1 MNSNRRTRLGILGA
15 ALTVAAAA
23 ISLPHVATAAGE
35 DKPAA
40 AKKADE
46 APKKP
51 DAKAEKDKPSADK
64 PDAGPGDAGAG
75 DGGKT
80 AGPLPAGH
88 PDVGELP
95 PGHPSVDEG
104 AEADPHAGE
113 SPHGANPHG
122 DAPRRGGNSG
132 FFEAPPDTAVED
144 QTLPPGT
151 MVFTIRDA
159 DDRPIPNAT
168 AILGILKSSVAQGDK
183 RERREI
189 TTDAEGTARLDGL
202 PVGAGT
208 SYRVTTMRGL
218 GTYATDA
225 FALSDKAGKRVVLH
239 AYEATDNVEGALV
252 GAQAFV
258 FVSLR
263 EGVLSVEQLFNVFN
277 IGKVAWVPG
286 KGAAQVGLP
295 EGYQAFR
302 IPDGMTDV
310 RFIDEPT
317 KGPWLSG
324 TIAPGRHEASFSY
337 QVPLDGKDR
346 QTFRVELPPR
356 VGEVR
361 IFSEANKTMGLQV
374 AGFPEAQ
381 RQAGRDGRKV
391 MVTMRQAMQGERGI
405 NALDI
410 TITGLPV
417 PGNTRWFALFFALSA
432 AGLAAAY
439 TIRQRA
445 EGAVPDEAKDDL
457 LEAREALLGEFVAL
471 EKAHQ
476 KGDIGPKTYGRLKA
490 ALLDALARIEARL
503 DEVKAARAEQR
514 RRDREGTR
522 RPRGEARGEGGSA

>member
-1 MNSNRRTRLGILGA
+1 MSTIRRTRLGILGA
-15 ALTVAAAA
+15 ALTIAAA

-35 DKPAA
+35 DKPAEP
-40 AKKADE
+40 KKAE
-46 APKKP
+46 AAPKKP
-51 DAKAEKDKPSADK
+51 DAKAEKEKPSADK

-75 DGGKT
+75 DAGKT
-80 AGPLPAGH
+80 AGPLPEGH

-95 PGHPSVDEG
+95 PGHPSVEDG
-104 AEADPHAGE
+104 AGMDPHGPGE

-122 DAPRRGGNSG
+122 GDMRRNNSG

-168 AILGILKSSVAQGDK
+168 AIIGILKSSVAQGDK
-183 RERREI
+183 RERREV
-189 TTDAEGTARLDGL
+189 TTDAQGTARLEGL
-202 PVGAGT
+202 AVGAGT
-208 SYRVTTMRGL
+208 SYRVTTQRGL
-218 GTYATDA
+218 GTYATEP

-239 AYEATDNVEGALV
+239 SYEATNDVNNALV
-252 GAQAFV
+252 GAQSFV

-263 EGVLSVEQLFNVFN
+263 EGVLQVEQLFNVFN

-286 KGAAQVGLP
+286 KGDAQVGLP

-310 RFIDEPT
+310 RFVDEPN

-337 QVPLDGKDR
+337 QVKLEGKDR
-346 QTFRVELPPR
+346 QTFHVALPPR

-381 RQAGRDGRKV
+381 RQTGRDGRKV

-405 NALDI
+405 GGLDI

-432 AGLAAAY
+432 AALAAAY
-439 TIRQRA
+439 TIRQRT
-445 EGAVPDEAKDDL
+445 EGSVPEEAKDDL
-457 LEAREALLGEFVAL
+457 IEAREALLGEFVAL
-471 EKAHQ
+471 EKAHK

-514 RRDREGTR
+514 RRDRGETR